1 MKAAAEQTSTITET
15 EVDSERVAAVGG
27 EEQPPRSE
35 TEGAAPVFI
44 NRPRSND
51 AAASSPRQRNF
62 EATPS
67 PTVYVGNLFF
77 DVTADDLKARMEAFG
92 TPLKVNIVHDAR
104 GLSKG

>member
-1 MKAAAEQTSTITET
+1 MKAAAEQTSTVTEA
-15 EVDSERVAAVGG
+15 EVDSERVAVGE
-27 EEQPPRSE
+27 EEQPQSE

-44 NRPRSND
+44 NRPRFND

-62 EATPS
+62 EAAPS